1 MESVDKG
8 SKAVTGGPPLC
19 MLSAQGQ
26 CHKMPLVTRQTY
38 TDKFQKQRNHDQCT
52 NMVNSL
58 ISFQKQRNHDR
69 HANVVNLL
77 ISFQKQRY
85 PSVQYDEATKA
96 GDANKLQ
103 VNNFVPP

>member
-8 SKAVTGGPPLC
+8 SKVVTGGPPLC
-19 MLSAQGQ
+19 VLSAQGQ
-26 CHKMPLVTRQTY
+26 CHKMPLVTRRTY
-38 TDKFQKQRNHDQCT
+38 TDKFQKQRNHNQRV

-69 HANVVNLL
+69 RTNMVNLLISFQKQRNHDRRTNVVNLL

-85 PSVQYDEATKA
+85 PSVQI
-96 GDANKLQ
+96 
-103 VNNFVPP
+103 